1 MPKYIKSWDNVYIY
15 SIETTKDA
23 LLAEKEQ
30 QIVDLI
36 AWKQNALDRVNSD
49 YQSQYNQLI
58 DDLDT
63 IKQL

>member
-1 MPKYIKSWDNVYIY
+1 MPKYIKSWANVYIY
-15 SIETTKDA
+15 SVETTKDS
-23 LLAEKEQ
+23 LIAEKEQ
-30 QIVDLI
+30 QIIDLL